1 MMLRILFVIFAAV
14 LTVHLVGTGDVV
26 RAIETLVEG
35 PSRTVDSVAE
45 RLVACP
51 PGDSVA
57 LESGAMPPLSRETQA
72 QVEAQTTQ
80 PTEPDSDITLPKVTD
95 EFAGDQQE
103 ASLEYR
109 FAEIRRRAEE
119 FLHR

>member
-1 MMLRILFVIFAAV
+1 MLRILFVIFAVV

-26 RAIETLVEG
+26 RAIETLVEE

-51 PGDSVA
+51 PGDAVA
-57 LESGAMPPLSRETQA
+57 LQPGTLPLPSRETHA
-72 QVEAQTTQ
+72 QVESQTTL
-80 PTEPDSDITLPKVTD
+80 PTEPDSDIALPKVTD
-95 EFAGDQQE
+95 EFAGDQEE